1 MRGVAGQV
9 PAGRSR
15 QFGKHVMKTILHVV
29 LAAVVAAAVQAQE
42 AAPAPSVPSAPAA
55 EVQNL
60 IEQLGAQ
67 DYQARLDATR
77 RLCRIG
83 PAALEP
89 LRAAQRHESFEIAAR
104 AQRLVRLLERQYFG
118 GVSVKLSASKTRF
131 AWNEPIDLTIEFT
144 NASTFDARL
153 PFDAGQGSAGDADA
167 DLAQVRGMIDAGE
180 YLEVT
185 DAAGNVLDL
194 RVDDVAESPA
204 IARLIR
210 ERAQS
215 GPVEMLSPGRSA
227 IIRLTAFNR
236 GWARFPL
243 LAPGAATVQ
252 FRYLPE
258 WPQEEPFLGFE
269 KDRIAA
275 VVSEPLTLT
284 IDPGAPPTVSSTG
297 RTAEVVVERQG
308 EEYIAYLVCL
318 YDRPVAVNAH
328 FGTTPPF
335 AQLRWSCRVGDE
347 DRILTPG
354 DGGRLAGF
362 AGDRFL
368 NVEPGSRVE
377 MGRIAVARVRETA
390 EAMPA
395 PSGSPTLVAAY
406 VNVASRA
413 WQIEQAD
420 RDTDNWKSLPDAA
433 RRPFPP
439 RVVTGHLRSEPIQVE
454 REP

>member
-1 MRGVAGQV
+1 MYVVGV
-9 PAGRSR
+9 
-15 QFGKHVMKTILHVV
+15 
-29 LAAVVAAAVQAQE
+29 AVVAAAVQAQE
-42 AAPAPSVPSAPAA
+42 EAPASSVAAAPGA
-55 EVQNL
+55 EVPKL
-60 IEQLGAQ
+60 IEQLGAP

-77 RLCRIG
+77 QLCRIG

-104 AQRLVRLLERQYFG
+104 AQHLVRLLERQYFG
-118 GVSVKLSASKTRF
+118 GVRVTLSVSKTRF
-131 AWNEPIDLTIEFT
+131 AWNEPIDLTIAFT
-144 NASTFDARL
+144 NPSSFDARL
-153 PFDAGQGSAGDADA
+153 PFDAGAGSAGDTDA

-210 ERAQS
+210 ERAES
-215 GPVEMLSPGRSA
+215 GPVEILSPGHSA

-243 LAPGAATVQ
+243 LAPGAATVR
-252 FRYLPE
+252 FRYLPQ

-269 KDRIAA
+269 KDGVGA
-275 VVSEPLTLT
+275 VVSEPLKLT
-284 IDPGAPPTVSSTG
+284 IEPGAPPGVSSTG
-297 RTAEVVVERQG
+297 RTANVVVERQG
-308 EEYIAYLVCL
+308 EEYVAYLICL

-335 AQLRWSCRVGDE
+335 AQLRWTCRVGDE
-347 DRILTPG
+347 DRILTAS
-354 DGGRLAGF
+354 DGGRLAEF
-362 AGDRFL
+362 TGDRFL

-377 MGRIAVARVRETA
+377 LSRIAVARVRETA
-390 EAMPA
+390 DALPA
-395 PSGSPTLVAAY
+395 PSGSPALVAAY

-420 RDTDNWKSLPDAA
+420 RDTDPWKSLPDAA

-439 RVVTGHLRSEPIQVE
+439 RVVTGHLRSDPIQVE
-454 REP
+454 PR

>member
-1 MRGVAGQV
+1 MMYVVGV
-9 PAGRSR
+9 
-15 QFGKHVMKTILHVV
+15 
-29 LAAVVAAAVQAQE
+29 AVVAAAVQAQE
-42 AAPAPSVPSAPAA
+42 EAPASSAAAAPVA
-55 EVQNL
+55 EVPKL
-60 IEQLGAQ
+60 IEQLGAP

-77 RLCRIG
+77 QLCRIG
-83 PAALEP
+83 PAALES
-89 LRAAQRHESFEIAAR
+89 LRAAQRHESFEIATR

-118 GVSVKLSASKTRF
+118 GVRVTLSVSKTRF

-144 NASTFDARL
+144 NTSSFDARL
-153 PFDAGQGSAGDADA
+153 PFDAGAGSAGDTDA

-194 RVDDVAESPA
+194 RMDDVAESPA

-210 ERAQS
+210 ERAES
-215 GPVEMLSPGRSA
+215 GPVEILSPGRSA

-252 FRYLPE
+252 FRYLPP
-258 WPQEEPFLGFE
+258 WPHEEPFLGFE
-269 KDRIAA
+269 KDGIGA
-275 VVSEPLTLT
+275 VMSEPLKLM
-284 IDPGAPPTVSSTG
+284 IEPGAPPGVSSTG
-297 RTAEVVVERQG
+297 RTADLVVERQG
-308 EEYIAYLVCL
+308 EEYIAYLICL

-335 AQLRWSCRVGDE
+335 AQLRWTCRVGDE
-347 DRILTPG
+347 DRILTAG
-354 DGGRLAGF
+354 DVGRLSEF
-362 AGDRFL
+362 TGDRFL
-368 NVEPGSRVE
+368 SVEPGSRVE
-377 MGRIAVARVRETA
+377 LGRITVTRVRETA
-390 EAMPA
+390 EALPA
-395 PSGSPTLVAAY
+395 TSGSSALVAAY

-413 WQIEQAD
+413 WQIEQTD

-439 RVVTGHLRSEPIQVE
+439 RVVTGHLRSAPVQVG